1 MSNNKIFRP
10 EYFIKYRGWLAKHAQ
25 GYSLDKMNKWNRKEI
40 CALLAECGEIA
51 LKHYENRSWKFKSDR
66 SLITAADSEIENLLK
81 HEFDRPSES
90 TYLIGEE
97 TVDSKSEKYISSAL
111 QEIAWVVDPIDGTA
125 PYAHHV
131 PTWGISIGF
140 MKGGTLM
147 EGAVFLP
154 ALGEL
159 YMTDGDA
166 ILFCRS
172 SENSCKIKFSR
183 LEEFCPRKLPLNDG
197 GLISVSQDV
206 AKRGHLALPN
216 PVQAVCCTV
225 FSGAYLAM
233 GRYLAYIG
241 CVKLWDIGGA
251 LPILFKSG
259 FKGMLV
265 NGQELT
271 LKVDEKIYHMSKG
284 HPERWRMKD
293 QMILAPDLK
302 TIRHISANLKDP
314 GR

>member
-1 MSNNKIFRP
+1 
-10 EYFIKYRGWLAKHAQ
+10 
-25 GYSLDKMNKWNRKEI
+25 MNKWKRKEI
-40 CALLAECGEIA
+40 CALLAECGGIA
-51 LKHYENRSWKFKSDR
+51 LKHYEKRSWKFKSDR

-90 TYLIGEE
+90 TYMIGEE

-111 QEIAWVVDPIDGTA
+111 KETSWVVDPIDGTA

-131 PTWGISIGF
+131 PTWGVSVGF
-140 MKGGTLM
+140 MKGGTLE

-159 YMTDGDA
+159 YMTDGDDV
-166 ILFCRS
+166 LSCRS
-172 SENSCKIKFSR
+172 RASSCKIRFSGMEKFR
-183 LEEFCPRKLPLNDG
+183 PRKLAMNDG
-197 GLISVSQDV
+197 GMISVSQDV

-241 CVKLWDIGGA
+241 CVRFWDIGGV

-259 FKGMLV
+259 FKGMLI
-265 NGQELT
+265 NGEELT
-271 LKVDEKIYHMSKG
+271 LRLDGRIYNMERG
-284 HPERWRMKD
+284 NPERWRMRD
-293 QMILAPDLK
+293 QMILAPDLR
-302 TIRHISANLKDP
+302 TIRHIAAHLKDP